1 MQYKLHSG
9 QCDVYLIF
17 KHLIYVSFLESHL
30 CRIRYHMRRMSHL
43 LIAINTAS
51 ASICRAG
58 GAGCVE
64 PCQRMRP
71 VTLHPYVARRAPP
84 KSVPTVQVDVHVVP
98 GHMHTPCLHGVE
110 GAAAV
115 VAREGGSSAAGHR
128 VVKPL

>member
-1 MQYKLHSG
+1 
-9 QCDVYLIF
+9 
-17 KHLIYVSFLESHL
+17 
-30 CRIRYHMRRMSHL
+30 MSHL

-64 PCQRMRP
+64 CGALSANASRHAPP
-71 VTLHPYVARRAPP
+71 IYVARRAPP
-84 KSVPTVQVDVHVVP
+84 KSVPTVEVDVHVVP
-98 GHMHTPCLHGVE
+98 GHMHTPCVHGVE

-115 VAREGGSSAAGHR
+115 EAREGGSSAAGHR